1 VYAAQPP
8 LYRVKKGSFE
18 EYVYSD
24 AELNQLLEEIGRDSK
39 IEIQRY
45 KGLGEMDPD
54 QLWETT
60 MNPETRILL
69 RINEDDAMEAD
80 EIFNVLM
87 GDKVAPRREFIEENA
102 KYVQNLDI

>member
-1 VYAAQPP
+1 
-8 LYRVKKGSFE
+8 VKKGSFE